1 MRRSLRSVVLLLAA
15 LQVAAVLPPRPVEK
29 YPPIPAPAVTAPAW
43 MLYDETNGVV
53 LGGSQVDLARPMAST
68 TKLMTAL
75 LAFESGMMGDT
86 VTVSALAA
94 DVGEASLGLVAGER
108 VPMEMLVYGLMIRSG
123 NDAATAVAEHVSGS
137 VEAFVQLMNE
147 RAVELG
153 LTETSF
159 ANPHGLDAPGH
170 ESSPRDL
177 LELGRAVFAIPELAE
192 IAVTTR
198 YRITD
203 APDGSAR
210 LAESTNALLDSYEGS
225 FGGKTGFTFR
235 AGLVFVGGAER
246 DGRRLWVVVMG
257 SEGSRA
263 HFSDSARLLDHGF
276 EELAIVD
283 TIGRGIPF
291 RLVSGPPDPQLM
303 AVARLNTLVLLGM
316 LDAPEKVAEP
326 LEVETRTETLTA
338 DLPGPGDALRWLLEG
353 VTGG

>member
-1 MRRSLRSVVLLLAA
+1 MSRLRVVVLLLAA
-15 LQVAAVLPPRPVEK
+15 LQIAAVLPPRPVEK

-43 MLYDETNGVV
+43 ILYDETNDVV

-75 LAFESGMMGDT
+75 IAFESGMMGDT
-86 VTVSALAA
+86 VTVSSRAA
-94 DVGEASLGLVAGER
+94 GVGEASLGLVAGER

-123 NDAATAVAEHVSGS
+123 NDAATAVAEHIAGS
-137 VEAFVQLMNE
+137 VEGFVELMNE
-147 RAVELG
+147 RAAELG
-153 LTETSF
+153 LSETSF

-177 LELGRAVFAIPELAE
+177 LDLGRTVFAIPELAE
-192 IAVTTR
+192 IATTTR

-203 APDGSAR
+203 APDGTTR
-210 LAESTNALLDSYEGS
+210 IAESTNALLDSYEGS
-225 FGGKTGFTFR
+225 FGGKTGFTFG

-246 DGRRLWVVVMG
+246 EGRRLWVAVMG

-263 HFSDSARLLDHGF
+263 HFVDSARLLDHGF
-276 EELAIVD
+276 DALGIVD

-291 RLVSGPPDPQLM
+291 RLVSGPVDPQLM
-303 AVARLNTLVLLGM
+303 AVARLNTLVMLGV
-316 LDAPEKVAEP
+316 LAAPADVAEP
-326 LEVETRTETLTA
+326 VEVETRTETLTA
-338 DLPGPGDALRWLLEG
+338 DLPGPGDAFRWLMEG